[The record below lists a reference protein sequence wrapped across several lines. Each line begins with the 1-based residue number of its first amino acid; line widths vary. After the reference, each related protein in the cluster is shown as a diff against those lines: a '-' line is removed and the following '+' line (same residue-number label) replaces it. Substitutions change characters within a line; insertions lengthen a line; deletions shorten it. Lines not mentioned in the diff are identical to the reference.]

1 MNRRKITIIALVYA
15 GYVLLATL
23 YPFEFSGDSR
33 EPFKET
39 FFGFFAEWER
49 RDLIL
54 NILLFIPLGAL
65 LYGRFRLARTKSSAV
80 LLATLFAAVTSLLIE
95 ILQVFV
101 LRHSSASDV
110 LSNTLGAAA
119 GAIIVALW
127 PRLGELGYHL
137 WAQLEK
143 SGIALGLAVLLGAV
157 PLILSVVQF
166 SGPFAIWNSGFSFQ
180 IGNEPTLDRPWL
192 GRVYFVGL
200 YNRAL
205 TAEEIQGNYE
215 RGTAPRSLKSPM
227 GLISAYTFSEGKGD
241 IIYDRS
247 GFEAPLD
254 LRISPKDR
262 VRWLDPNGIEILRPA
277 ILRSAAAGTKLVEA
291 FSETHEFSIEMWI
304 KPRSTLQDGPARIV
318 SFSDDSSGRNFTLG
332 QIGSNIEFRIR
343 TPITGRNGTPLA
355 LRTTNG
361 FLTSG
366 MVHIIATY
374 HRGIQ
379 KVYANG
385 VEQPKR
391 LNLTADGIIG
401 FGTSKTLGAQIAYA
415 WFYFFPVSFV
425 LSGFAPRGLRDSI
438 IASIVP
444 GGVAAG
450 MLAITEIFQA
460 YAFERTL
467 DFRVMGCG
475 LLVAGL
481 GAFSRSMFRPVNGPP
496 FPPKS

>member
-1 MNRRKITIIALVYA
+1 
-15 GYVLLATL
+15 LL
-23 YPFEFSGDSR
+23 
-33 EPFKET
+33 
-39 FFGFFAEWER
+39 GFFAAWGR

-65 LYGRFRLARTKSSAV
+65 LYGRLKADRTKSSAV
-80 LLATLFAAVTSLLIE
+80 LLATVLAAVTSLLIE
-95 ILQVFV
+95 VLQVFL

-110 LSNTLGAAA
+110 LSNTLGAVT
-119 GAIIVALW
+119 GAIVVALW
-127 PRLGELGYHL
+127 PRLGEFGYHL
-137 WAQLEK
+137 WARLER
-143 SGIALGLAVLLGAV
+143 SWIAVGLAVLLGAA

-200 YNRAL
+200 YNQAL

-215 RGTAPRSLKSPM
+215 RGPAPRFLQRSLLPM
-227 GLISAYTFSEGKGD
+227 GLISVYTFSEGEGD

-262 VRWLDPNGIEILRPA
+262 VRWLDPNGIEIFRPA
-277 ILRSAAAGTKLVEA
+277 ILKSPAAGTKLVEA
-291 FSETHEFSIEMWI
+291 FTETQEFSIEMWI
-304 KPRSTLQDGPARIV
+304 KPGNTLQDGPARIV

-355 LRTTNG
+355 LRTTND

-374 HRGIQ
+374 QQGIQ
-379 KVYANG
+379 RIYANG
-385 VEQPKR
+385 VEQPKK

-415 WFYFFPVSFV
+415 WFYFFPVSFF
-425 LSGFAPRGLRDSI
+425 LSGFVPRGFRDSI
-438 IASIVP
+438 IASFVP
-444 GGVAAG
+444 SGIAAG
-450 MLAITEIFQA
+450 MLAVTEVFQA

-467 DFRVMGCG
+467 DLRVIGCG
-475 LLVAGL
+475 LLVVGL
-481 GAFSRSMFRPVNGPP
+481 GAFSGSMFR
-496 FPPKS
+496 SDL